1 MPTSVLPHESPLTTP
16 SGMRARMGGHSVAAM
31 LSMAALWLLSGC
43 ARAGSGPVIS
53 TADVPVNGE
62 SAALREA
69 RLLSMVDQR
78 QADTLLIDQLL
89 RDPDAARRARATLAI
104 GQVRLR
110 ARFPVLRQLLVD
122 GDTSIAANA
131 AFAMGIAR
139 DTAGV
144 VALARAVAGAPS
156 PVARE
161 AAWALGEIGEPAR
174 TVLAVALGEGQARP
188 LQSSTSAQRSADVR
202 AALVLATVKLRPAPI
217 ALVSPWLA
225 DSSAEVV
232 RAAAYVIGRLRAPS
246 GARAVMTVRAHRDE
260 EVRQHV
266 ARTLNKATVGDSL
279 ATPAR
284 EALRTLVSDPS
295 ERVRVNAVRSL
306 ATFGPSIV
314 DQVEPLLRDSAPNV
328 RMAAAEVIGEALAK
342 DGARWQRAW
351 DADTALAVRRLL
363 LGQARRLEVNVAPGI
378 EATWAAN
385 PDWQYRVASVAIVD
399 RESPAGRRDTAV
411 AVRLLE
417 DRDARVQRAARARL
431 GRRDSTAAARA
442 PRSTTPLPR
451 PLADYE
457 ALARRYVLSRT
468 PPRAYIDTDHGTITL
483 ELFGREAPLVVEA
496 FIRLAQ
502 NGTYRNTTFH
512 RVVPNF
518 VVQDGDASG
527 DGSGES
533 GFTLR
538 ESWTRQRHERGC
550 LGLATSGPDTGGS
563 QYYMCHSTQP
573 HLDGGYTVFGRVI
586 DGFAAMDRVV
596 QGDRMLRI
604 RVP

>member
-1 MPTSVLPHESPLTTP
+1 
-16 SGMRARMGGHSVAAM
+16 
-31 LSMAALWLLSGC
+31 
-43 ARAGSGPVIS
+43 
-53 TADVPVNGE
+53 
-62 SAALREA
+62 
-69 RLLSMVDQR
+69 MVDQR
-78 QADTLLIDQLL
+78 NADTALVDQLL
-89 RDPDAARRARATLAI
+89 GDPDPARRARATLAI
-104 GQVRLR
+104 GQVRMR
-110 ARFPVLRQLLVD
+110 ARYPALRQLLVD
-122 GDTSIAANA
+122 GDTSVAANA

-144 VALARAVAGAPS
+144 VALARAVAGAPAA
-156 PVARE
+156 VARE

-174 TVLAVALGEGQARP
+174 TVLSVALGEGQARP
-188 LQSSTSAQRSADVR
+188 LSSSTTAQRSADVR

-217 ALVSPWLA
+217 ALVTPWLA

-232 RAAAYVIGRLRAPS
+232 RATAYVIGRLRAPA
-246 GARAVMTVRAHRDE
+246 GARAVLAVRAHRDE

-279 ATPAR
+279 AAPAR
-284 EALRTLVSDPS
+284 EALRTLIADAS

-306 ATFGPSIV
+306 ATFGPAV
-314 DQVEPLLRDSAPNV
+314 ADQVEPLLRDSAANV

-342 DGARWQRAW
+342 DAARWQRAW
-351 DADTALAVRRLL
+351 DADTALPVRRLL
-363 LGQARRLEVNVAPGI
+363 LGQARRMEVNVAAGA
-378 EATWAAN
+378 EAKWAVD
-385 PDWQYRVASVAIVD
+385 PDWRYRVASVAIVD
-399 RESPAGRRDTAV
+399 RESPVGRRDTAL
-411 AVRLLE
+411 AVSLLD

-431 GRRDSTAAARA
+431 GRRDTTATRT
-442 PRSTTPLPR
+442 PRSTAPLPR

-468 PPRAYIDTDHGTITL
+468 LPRAYIDTDHGTITL

-496 FIRLAQ
+496 FTRLAQ

-538 ESWTRQRHERGC
+538 ESWTRQRHGRGC

-573 HLDGGYTVFGRVI
+573 HLDGSYTVFGRVI

-596 QGDRMLRI
+596 QGDRMLRV